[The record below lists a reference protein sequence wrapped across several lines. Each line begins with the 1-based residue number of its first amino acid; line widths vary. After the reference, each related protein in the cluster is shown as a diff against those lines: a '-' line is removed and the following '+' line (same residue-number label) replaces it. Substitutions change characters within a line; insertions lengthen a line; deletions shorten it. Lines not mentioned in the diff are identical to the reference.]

1 MTGAPAESGARP
13 PRRDDSDTR
22 PLVTPEGVVLMLE
35 LAGTGQRLW
44 AFLIDLAIITALLVA
59 LTIVALLLAGVTLF
73 ARGSTD
79 ALQIVGVIWLL
90 GAFCLRSLWFVVFES
105 GRRTA
110 TPGKRILGLCVAAR
124 DGNRL
129 TIDAVVAR
137 NLVRELEFFL
147 PLSFLAYQAG
157 SGQAS
162 AWTAVA
168 GIGWSMGFAMLPLF
182 NRDRL
187 RIGDLLAGTWVLRT
201 PRRRLGIDLVEHT
214 REVSRAGFAFTE
226 GQLAAYGVFEL
237 QTLEQVLRRSEA
249 NPMRRRADDP
259 VIAVAASIR
268 RRIDFTGGDDFAFL
282 SAYYAALLAR
292 LERQTL
298 LGKRRRDKYEAV

>member
-1 MTGAPAESGARP
+1 MAPAESGARP
-13 PRRDDSDTR
+13 PRSDDSDKRSPRRDDSDTR

-187 RIGDLLAGTWVLRT
+187 RVGDLLAGTWVLR
-201 PRRRLGIDLVEHT
+201 
-214 REVSRAGFAFTE
+214 
-226 GQLAAYGVFEL
+226 
-237 QTLEQVLRRSEA
+237 RSEA
-249 NPMRRRADDP
+249 NQMRRRADDP

-268 RRIDFTGGDDFAFL
+268 RRINFTGGDDFAFL